1 MTTDQEAGRTET
13 AMGRKQLAVLHPV
26 HGYKIKPQQ
35 NLKTIKRNARERT
48 RVENVNKSFE
58 SLRLQIPRAAA
69 MGKLSKV
76 SILAEAVD
84 YIQYLHTLVNA
95 NNNLQ
100 QQSFNTGEA
109 EDGYYS
115 DVQMSP
121 TSPQTWIP
129 SEYSPQ
135 YSPQCSPDKDGYN
148 QTEEQQYE
156 MHSHYSSEKQY
167 RESVFHY
174 NSSEGHSSSPLHSSF
189 SSSTLDYESWP
200 KEDETKDDL
209 VNSFVEWQH

>member
-1 MTTDQEAGRTET
+1 M
-13 AMGRKQLAVLHPV
+13 AVLHPV

-76 SILAEAVD
+76 GILAEAVD

-100 QQSFNTGEA
+100 QQSFNAGEV
-109 EDGYYS
+109 EDSYFS

-121 TSPQTWIP
+121 TSSQTWIL
-129 SEYSPQ
+129 SQYSPQ

-148 QTEEQQYE
+148 LQTEEQQYK
-156 MHSHYSSEKQY
+156 MHSHYSSGKQY

-174 NSSEGHSSSPLHSSF
+174 NSSSPPHSSF

-200 KEDETKDDL
+200 KNEETKDDL
-209 VNSFVEWQH
+209 VNSFVEWHH

>member
-1 MTTDQEAGRTET
+1 MTTDLEAGRTET
-13 AMGRKQLAVLHPV
+13 GMGRKQLAVLHPV

-100 QQSFNTGEA
+100 QQSFHTGEV
-109 EDGYYS
+109 EEGYYS

-129 SEYSPQ
+129 SQYSPQ

-148 QTEEQQYE
+148 LQTEEQQYK

-174 NSSEGHSSSPLHSSF
+174 NSSDGHSSSPPHSF
-189 SSSTLDYESWP
+189 KSSTLDYESWP
-200 KEDETKDDL
+200 KEDETKEDI
-209 VNSFVEWQH
+209 VNSIVEWQH

>member
-1 MTTDQEAGRTET
+1 
-13 AMGRKQLAVLHPV
+13 
-26 HGYKIKPQQ
+26 
-35 NLKTIKRNARERT
+35 
-48 RVENVNKSFE
+48 
-58 SLRLQIPRAAA
+58 

-100 QQSFNTGEA
+100 QSFHAGEA

-129 SEYSPQ
+129 SQYSPQ

-148 QTEEQQYE
+148 LQTEEQQYK
-156 MHSHYSSEKQY
+156 MHSHYSSGKQY
-167 RESVFHY
+167 REPAFHY
-174 NSSEGHSSSPLHSSF
+174 NSSKGHSSSPTHSS
-189 SSSTLDYESWP
+189 YESWP
-200 KEDETKDDL
+200 KTDETK
-209 VNSFVEWQH
+209 

>member
-1 MTTDQEAGRTET
+1 
-13 AMGRKQLAVLHPV
+13 MGRKQLAVLHPV

-76 SILAEAVD
+76 GILAEAVD

-95 NNNLQ
+95 NSNLQ
-100 QQSFNTGEA
+100 QQSFNAGEV
-109 EDGYYS
+109 EDGYHS
-115 DVQMSP
+115 DLQMSP

-129 SEYSPQ
+129 SQYSPQ

-148 QTEEQQYE
+148 LQTEEQQYKT
-156 MHSHYSSEKQY
+156 HSHYSSDEQY
-167 RESVFHY
+167 RDSVFHY
-174 NSSEGHSSSPLHSSF
+174 NSSGGHSSSPPHSF
-189 SSSTLDYESWP
+189 NSSSLDFESWP
-200 KEDETKDDL
+200 KENETKEDI
-209 VNSFVEWQH
+209 VNSIVEWQHQ